1 MDLITEMHDFCKD
14 MYPVVEYAYCT
25 IPTYP
30 SGQIGFMLCST
41 NPVSNIL
48 IYLIIQRI
56 AYLSVHTEATFS
68 V

>member
-1 MDLITEMHDFCKD
+1 MDLIKEMHDFCKD

-48 IYLIIQRI
+48 IYLIIQ
-56 AYLSVHTEATFS
+56 
-68 V
+68 